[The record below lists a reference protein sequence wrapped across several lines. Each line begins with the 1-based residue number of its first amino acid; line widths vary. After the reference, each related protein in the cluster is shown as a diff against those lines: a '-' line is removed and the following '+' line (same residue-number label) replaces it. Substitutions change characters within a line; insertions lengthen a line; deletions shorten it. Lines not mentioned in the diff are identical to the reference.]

1 MAKEEQKKQDNVS
14 RKAPRKVFKGPLLTM
29 MMVAAVV
36 VLGYKLWE
44 NPKLWY
50 QMKDALLSSSS
61 KEDVYQPQIDLL
73 QENLSAMQKQLSA
86 VARKVENP
94 DFSAMEKRIDTI
106 EQINVNT
113 IKSKADVE
121 TVLGLIG
128 RMDNTEG
135 RLNDLAKVSD
145 EGALILTAAMLVKDA
160 GQRGGTFVYEAE
172 VLSELA
178 AGNHKIAKEVAR
190 INEISEAGVPSTDE
204 LQREFAAVYLAKYPE
219 APVEEVFEGENWKD
233 RIYHQLHKVVQIKKA
248 DEVKPVTKA
257 ELSEEDRAWGVIRDY
272 VADGDIY
279 RAVAIIKK
287 PLNAKMAE
295 DKNLA
300 EWLKKAEMY
309 KDFNDSVSRISA
321 NALAIMKVKFLRSE
335 K

>member
-1 MAKEEQKKQDNVS
+1 MAKEEQKKQENVVK
-14 RKAPRKVFKGPLLTM
+14 KAPRKVFKGPLLTM
-29 MMVAAVV
+29 MVVAAVV

-44 NPKLWY
+44 NPQLWH
-50 QMKDALLSSSS
+50 QMRDALTEREP
-61 KEDVYQPQIDLL
+61 KEDVYQPQIDAL
-73 QENLSAMQKQLSA
+73 QKQLA
-86 VARKVENP
+86 EMQGRLALVARKAENP
-94 DFSAMEKRIDTI
+94 DFSEMEKRIDTI

-172 VLSELA
+172 VLSEVA

-190 INEISEAGVPSTDE
+190 INGIAETGVPSTEE
-204 LQREFAAVYLAKYPE
+204 LQRDFAEVYMLKYPE
-219 APVEEVFEGENWKD
+219 APVEEVFEGENWKE

-248 DEVKPVTKA
+248 DEVKPAAKS
-257 ELSEEDRAWGVIRDY
+257 ELSEEDRAWGIVRDY
-272 VADGDIY
+272 VANGDIY
-279 RAVAIIKK
+279 RAVAIIRK
-287 PLNAKMAE
+287 PINGKLTE
-295 DKNLA
+295 DKGLA
-300 EWLKKAEMY
+300 EWLQKAEKY
-309 KDFNDSVSRISA
+309 KDFNDSVSRITA
-321 NALAIMKVKFLRSE
+321 NALAVMKVKFLKST

>member
-1 MAKEEQKKQDNVS
+1 MVKEEQKKQENVS
-14 RKAPRKVFKGPLLTM
+14 KKAPRKAFRGPLLTM
-29 MMVAAVV
+29 MVVAAAVI
-36 VLGYKLWE
+36 LGYKLWE

-50 QMKDALLSSSS
+50 QMRDALLDSSS
-61 KEDVYQPQIDLL
+61 KEDIYQPQIDLL
-73 QENLSAMQKQLSA
+73 QENLSAMQKQLAA
-86 VARKVENP
+86 VARKAENP
-94 DFSAMEKRIDTI
+94 DFSKMEQRIDNI

-145 EGALILTAAMLVKDA
+145 EGALILTVAMLVKDA

-172 VLSELA
+172 VLNELA
-178 AGNHKIAKEVAR
+178 AGNHKIAGEVAR
-190 INEISEAGVPSTDE
+190 INEISEVGVPSTEE

-233 RIYHQLHKVVQIKKA
+233 RIYHQLHKVVQIKKS
-248 DEVKPVTKA
+248 DELKAVNKP
-257 ELSEEDRAWGVIRDY
+257 ELSEEDRAWGIIRDY

-287 PLNAKMAE
+287 PLNAKLTE
-295 DKNLA
+295 DKSLA
-300 EWLKKAEMY
+300 GWLKKAEMY

-321 NALAIMKVKFLRSE
+321 NALAVMKVKFLRNE

>member
-1 MAKEEQKKQDNVS
+1 MAKEVQKKQDNVS
-14 RKAPRKVFKGPLLTM
+14 KKAPRKVFKGPLLTM
-29 MMVAAVV
+29 MVVAAAVI
-36 VLGYKLWE
+36 LGYKLWE

-50 QMKDALLSSSS
+50 QMRDALLSSSS
-61 KEDVYQPQIDLL
+61 KEDIYQPQIDLL
-73 QENLSAMQKQLSA
+73 QQNLADIRGRLSR
-86 VARKVENP
+86 VAQQVENP
-94 DFSAMEKRIDTI
+94 DFSAMEKRIDNI
-106 EQINVNT
+106 EQININT

-145 EGALILTAAMLVKDA
+145 DGALILTAAMLVKDA

-178 AGNHKIAKEVAR
+178 AGHHKIAHEVAR
-190 INEISEAGVPSTDE
+190 INEISEVGVPSTEE

-233 RIYHQLHKVVQIKKA
+233 RIYHQLHKVVQIKKS
-248 DEVKPVTKA
+248 DELKVVNKT
-257 ELSEEDRAWGVIRDY
+257 ELSEEDRAWGIVRDY

-287 PLNAKMAE
+287 PLNAKLAE
-295 DKNLA
+295 DKSLA
-300 EWLKKAEMY
+300 GWLKKAEMY

-321 NALAIMKVKFLRSE
+321 NALAIMKVKFLRNE